1 MPRRYRANADDVY
14 VFTFLLGVYGA
25 LKPIEEKLRAGGY
38 IGPIL
43 PDFDNNIYSKYEII
57 DEEATR
63 KKQEAADKK
72 KGGSAP
78 KVSPEFKKSDISFS
92 KVDFEDSYESDF
104 RFESNISGVTL
115 LSKKGEKD
123 FREYIKK
130 LEDYMDLL
138 IKNTP
143 KEEYA
148 DELKAVEFFEANLR
162 IIKVFGSRA
171 FLYDRMG
178 FLVNTRGY
186 DADVSYISDKK
197 GLSHSVSRELWKNV
211 DRYYPYGDIRNAVTS
226 LLNTACDYEEDKNKD
241 NYISQIE
248 YRERYKECIMNY
260 YSAMKGVEN
269 GPEEFDRLLRVAIR
283 DDVIKE
289 YKDRDAKD
297 KKGIYVDY
305 EAIYIRVEQQIKNG
319 QESSKDDLDIYNRIK
334 ERVDKIVS
342 TERVKK
348 DLYNSKY
355 FHELNSMEYWTNEKD
370 FTGFRGNMQLYDE
383 VEVQLNAIDMGWPLD
398 EIPHVQRIFKMTK
411 PGMGS
416 NSYAYGEKEKAIISK
431 ARTFYNERI
440 KDKPYPSKDSER
452 KAFYRDFYQ
461 ISKEMSDIIAVC
473 VDLEDGSLTWHK
485 WSTFAKDIKESMNKP
500 LSFADKIV
508 INHIQKDPEVT
519 FEDIASIK
527 TSIETTRFGHKNSQE
542 YNNLVNAYNDFNN
555 LAVTI
560 DGTEAFKVNSNKLMN
575 SYNLD
580 VLKDLREAAKVYLK
594 SKDKDK
600 KMPNDRSTL
609 GQKRYEGAMKAYHL
623 ADKLIKLNE
632 AEIKRRADIKREAE
646 QEKGRKETMEA
657 FGDKE
662 NVKLVTYNT
671 YKAGGKEQYNALL
684 AEEAKKEADALKKEP
699 VTDEEKYERFINSCR
714 TKKEDPISLDDDNL
728 NNELQNKR
736 VDDLAKMLAA
746 IEFQEAGKEF
756 NDKLIEEKA
765 DEIKTIYSLAALKIS
780 TENLNGPERLKN
792 ALSFT
797 FRAVD
802 TKRELEMSLYEVGKV
817 NCKNTY
823 FSQKNYQKDI
833 AEILERPDTGEIGL
847 AANGIESALREI
859 VKINTEDGTLVGIN
873 SYNFRKANVKLAN
886 EIKSY
891 FDKCNVIDV
900 TEPDTKFAFDCL
912 AVLDTY
918 TGCKPVTNRLL
929 QSIDDKVMLSI
940 GRKNNINLESFN
952 TDYGVDHSKEVVRL
966 LKRPADKVVAGD
978 VVGKKVKMGGLG
990 I

>member
-1 MPRRYRANADDVY
+1 
-14 VFTFLLGVYGA
+14 
-25 LKPIEEKLRAGGY
+25 
-38 IGPIL
+38 
-43 PDFDNNIYSKYEII
+43 
-57 DEEATR
+57 
-63 KKQEAADKK
+63 
-72 KGGSAP
+72 
-78 KVSPEFKKSDISFS
+78 
-92 KVDFEDSYESDF
+92 
-104 RFESNISGVTL
+104 
-115 LSKKGEKD
+115 
-123 FREYIKK
+123 
-130 LEDYMDLL
+130 
-138 IKNTP
+138 
-143 KEEYA
+143 
-148 DELKAVEFFEANLR
+148 
-162 IIKVFGSRA
+162 
-171 FLYDRMG
+171 
-178 FLVNTRGY
+178 
-186 DADVSYISDKK
+186 
-197 GLSHSVSRELWKNV
+197 
-211 DRYYPYGDIRNAVTS
+211 
-226 LLNTACDYEEDKNKD
+226 
-241 NYISQIE
+241 
-248 YRERYKECIMNY
+248 
-260 YSAMKGVEN
+260 
-269 GPEEFDRLLRVAIR
+269 
-283 DDVIKE
+283 
-289 YKDRDAKD
+289 
-297 KKGIYVDY
+297 
-305 EAIYIRVEQQIKNG
+305 
-319 QESSKDDLDIYNRIK
+319 
-334 ERVDKIVS
+334 
-342 TERVKK
+342 
-348 DLYNSKY
+348 
-355 FHELNSMEYWTNEKD
+355 
-370 FTGFRGNMQLYDE
+370 
-383 VEVQLNAIDMGWPLD
+383 
-398 EIPHVQRIFKMTK
+398 
-411 PGMGS
+411 
-416 NSYAYGEKEKAIISK
+416 
-431 ARTFYNERI
+431 
-440 KDKPYPSKDSER
+440 
-452 KAFYRDFYQ
+452 
-461 ISKEMSDIIAVC
+461 
-473 VDLEDGSLTWHK
+473 
-485 WSTFAKDIKESMNKP
+485 
-500 LSFADKIV
+500 
-508 INHIQKDPEVT
+508 
-519 FEDIASIK
+519 
-527 TSIETTRFGHKNSQE
+527 
-542 YNNLVNAYNDFNN
+542 
-555 LAVTI
+555 
-560 DGTEAFKVNSNKLMN
+560 
-575 SYNLD
+575 
-580 VLKDLREAAKVYLK
+580 
-594 SKDKDK
+594 
-600 KMPNDRSTL
+600 
-609 GQKRYEGAMKAYHL
+609 MKAYHL

-714 TKKEDPISLDDDNL
+714 TKKEHPISLDDDNL

-900 TEPDTKFAFDCL
+900 NEPDTKFAFDCL